1 MGITWDSSVDSFVDK
16 VISGVQKYI
25 ERYCG
30 DDKLGVRKFEA
41 PDPDDDETRKF
52 DGNGSMKLFFGDV
65 RSITSLAIDEVA
77 LTEDEDYFLYPAN
90 KEADEPY
97 TYAEMAQPVT
107 RLQENSRSFGDEYY
121 VFEVGQKNIEIVGK
135 FYYSSTPPADIELA
149 TLKLAAAVIKENT
162 ADKDI
167 KEIKSESL
175 GDYSVS
181 YQDVDK
187 IAHSL
192 KVQDLLTPYVR
203 TTAQGAVN
211 SNTTGGTRAGIIRV

>member
-1 MGITWDSSVDSFVDK
+1 
-16 VISGVQKYI
+16 
-25 ERYCG
+25 
-30 DDKLGVRKFEA
+30 
-41 PDPDDDETRKF
+41 
-52 DGNGSMKLFFGDV
+52 
-65 RSITSLAIDEVA
+65 
-77 LTEDEDYFLYPAN
+77 
-90 KEADEPY
+90 
-97 TYAEMAQPVT
+97 
-107 RLQENSRSFGDEYY
+107 
-121 VFEVGQKNIEIVGK
+121 
-135 FYYSSTPPADIELA
+135 PPADIELA